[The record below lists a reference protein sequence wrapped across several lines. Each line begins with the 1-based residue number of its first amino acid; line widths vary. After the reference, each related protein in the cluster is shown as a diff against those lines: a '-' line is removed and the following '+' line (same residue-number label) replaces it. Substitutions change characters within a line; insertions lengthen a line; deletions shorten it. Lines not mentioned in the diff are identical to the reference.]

1 MDNDSTIKL
10 IKKYGMYNSGK
21 SRLIK
26 YLNGEHITR
35 KDAIYAYCYDCQG
48 YCEDGK
54 VECDQ
59 TQCPLYTYSQ
69 FNKYNIGKSD
79 KEWFW

>member
-10 IKKYGMYNSGK
+10 IEKHGARNIGK
-21 SRLIK
+21 PRLIK
-26 YLNGEHITR
+26 HLNGEHITR
-35 KDAIYAYCYDCQG
+35 KEAIYAYCYDCQG

-59 TQCPLYTYSQ
+59 LQCALYPYSQ
-69 FNKYNIGKSD
+69 FNKYNINKSE
-79 KEWFW
+79 KK

>member
-1 MDNDSTIKL
+1 MDNKSLIKL
-10 IKKYGMYNSGK
+10 IKKHGTFNVGK

-35 KDAIYAYCYDCQG
+35 KDAIYAYCFDCQG

-54 VECDQ
+54 FECEQ
-59 TQCPLYTYSQ
+59 LQCPLYPYSQ
-69 FNKYNIGKSD
+69 FNKYNVGKSD
-79 KEWFW
+79 KE